1 MEAAE
6 SIVVN
11 DGLAER
17 DGFEPAVQVIPYDCL
32 AGSPVQLLKRPFD
45 PTACIHFNFLR
56 PHPLTSAA
64 RMMASEIS
72 RIDLRSFMLFC

>member
-17 DGFEPAVQVIPYDCL
+17 DGVEPAVQVTPYDGL
-32 AGSPVQLLKRPFD
+32 AGSPVQPLNRPFGSKLA
-45 PTACIHFNFLR
+45 PAS
-56 PHPLTSAA
+56 TSSAVTP
-64 RMMASEIS
+64 
-72 RIDLRSFMLFC
+72 

>member
-17 DGFEPAVQVIPYDCL
+17 DGFEPAVQVTPYDWL
-32 AGSPVQLLKRPFD
+32 AGSPVQ
-45 PTACIHFNFLR
+45 
-56 PHPLTSAA
+56 PLNRRFGPKLAPASTSYA
-64 RMMASEIS
+64 
-72 RIDLRSFMLFC
+72 LTP

>member
-17 DGFEPAVQVIPYDCL
+17 DGFEPAAQVTTYNCL
-32 AGSPVQLLKRPFD
+32 AGGPVQ
-45 PTACIHFNFLR
+45 
-56 PHPLTSAA
+56 PLNRRFGPKSASASTSSA
-64 RMMASEIS
+64 
-72 RIDLRSFMLFC
+72 LTP